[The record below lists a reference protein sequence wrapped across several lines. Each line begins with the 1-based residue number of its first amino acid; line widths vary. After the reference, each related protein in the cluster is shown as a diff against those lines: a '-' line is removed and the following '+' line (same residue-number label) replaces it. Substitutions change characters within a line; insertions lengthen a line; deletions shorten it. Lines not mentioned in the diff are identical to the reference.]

1 MWLVLKIIKLVSLNG
16 VTIKLF
22 VLVLI
27 YYINSGTPDIVRCYG
42 KNEKKVYWNKY
53 IWNSSIK

>member
-16 VTIKLF
+16 VSIKIV

-27 YYINSGTPDIVRCYG
+27 YYINSGTPDIFRCFG
-42 KNEKKVYWNKY
+42 KK
-53 IWNSSIK
+53 